1 MKGNSLRTDKE
12 RKLERLNRRFN
23 AYLSS
28 KGLNNDTIKLND
40 IEDFMDE
47 NFRTGNKSSFYA
59 NVNYLNGI
67 LNDNN
72 IDIKIKSRDYTDRYI
87 HVDDE
92 LVLTKSEVKSVCN
105 ALVNYTDKFLVYML
119 FMGLKINEVRN
130 IKVSDVAA
138 DYSYIK
144 VGNKNILLDDYAKRI
159 TRLAIKQDVYYK
171 LLNVNADLRARDY
184 FEFNMS
190 SPYVIKSLPSKRNGN
205 GMNPV
210 ALTTLQRRLIKLS
223 ENFEGVA
230 RLNEESL
237 NTSKILYDMFEL
249 HVENNVEWTIPKIN
263 EYFKI
268 NNIHKSTNEIY
279 VKYYSRYFGSKHRA
293 LN

>member
-1 MKGNSLRTDKE
+1 MKGNTLRTDKE

-23 AYLSS
+23 AYLNS

-59 NVNYLNGI
+59 NVNYLNEI

-72 IDIKIKSRDYTDRYI
+72 IDIKIKSRDYADRYI
-87 HVDDE
+87 HVNDE

-130 IKVSDVAA
+130 IKVSDVAD

-190 SPYVIKSLPSKRNGN
+190 SPYLIKSLPSKRNGN

-223 ENFEGVA
+223 ENFEGTA

-249 HVENNVEWTIPKIN
+249 HVNNNIDWHIPNIE
-263 EYFKI
+263 EYLRV
-268 NNIHKSTNEIY
+268 NNIHKNAAELY
-279 VKYYSRYFGSKHRA
+279 HKYNSRYFGTKRRCM
-293 LN
+293 

>member
-92 LVLTKSEVKSVCN
+92 LVLTKSEVKTVCN

-130 IKVSDVAA
+130 IKVSDVAD

-144 VGNKNILLDDYAKRI
+144 VGNKNVLLDDYAKRI
-159 TRLAIKQDVYYK
+159 TRLTIKQDVYYK
-171 LLNVNADLRARDY
+171 LLNDNADLRARDY

-230 RLNEESL
+230 KLNEESL
-237 NTSKILYDMFEL
+237 RTSGLLYDMFEL
-249 HVENNVEWTIPKIN
+249 HVNNGVEWHIPNIE
-263 EYFKI
+263 EYLRV
-268 NNIHKSTNEIY
+268 NNIHKNAAELY
-279 VKYYSRYFGSKHRA
+279 HKYNSRYFGSKRRCM
-293 LN
+293 